1 MASSEPSF
9 PTTASPGF
17 PNKQVK
23 EDLDLKS
30 YLKMMIED
38 FKKDINN
45 SLKEINENT
54 GKQVEILKEETQKSL
69 KELQDTT
76 TKQVKELNKTIQNLK
91 IKIETI
97 MKSQMETTL
106 EIENLGRS
114 SWVIDTRINN
124 RIKRDTIEN
133 IDLTVK
139 VNANCKKLLTQNI
152 QEIEDTMRRPNL
164 RIIGIEESEDSQL
177 KGPVS
182 IFNKIIEEKF
192 PKLKKEMPI
201 NIQKAYRIPNM
212 LDLKTHS

>member
-114 SWVIDTRINN
+114 S
-124 RIKRDTIEN
+124 
-133 IDLTVK
+133 
-139 VNANCKKLLTQNI
+139 
-152 QEIEDTMRRPNL
+152 
-164 RIIGIEESEDSQL
+164 
-177 KGPVS
+177 
-182 IFNKIIEEKF
+182 
-192 PKLKKEMPI
+192 
-201 NIQKAYRIPNM
+201 
-212 LDLKTHS
+212 